1 MTNSEIVE
9 KLEEAISYMEL
20 LDANIFKINAFRKL
34 SQEIEKE
41 PTQLNELDEAGISAK
56 YTKGMALVLNQMLAS
71 ETFSELSDMELQIP
85 KGVRAMLLISGLGP
99 KKVKTLWK
107 EAGIE
112 TIGVLKQFC
121 LSGQLALVKGFGNK
135 AQESILAGIGFL
147 ESVEGKAL
155 MHKGLELSKVLEKEL
170 LEFQIAGFVP
180 VGDLVLKSEVVSAIE
195 YLIPISERQKV
206 KTWFSH
212 SRVFEMDPMASG
224 PFLFSGFHTEKRTLV
239 RIFFSGKDDW
249 SKQSFLLNS
258 TDGHWKSAHEKG
270 VPLYKTWKKS
280 SYNSDS
286 ELYELL
292 GKGNISPELRTGR
305 FEWNENFP
313 EKNSALVSFSDLKGC
328 LHNHSKYS
336 DGKNTIEEMANWCI
350 EKGWEYFG
358 IADHSK
364 SAQYANG
371 LFEETVEK
379 QWKEIDNLN
388 QKYKGFKILKGIE
401 SDILSDGSLDYAS
414 DILKGFDYVVS
425 SVHSSM
431 KMDLST
437 ATQRLI
443 KAIEN
448 PFTTILGHCSGR
460 ILLKRPGYPLEYQ
473 KIIDACIANKVVIE
487 INAHPSR
494 LDMDW
499 ENLSRAIEKGAMI
512 SINPDAHE
520 REGMQMMEYGTY
532 MARKAG
538 AEISNVLNAL
548 SLEAILDYIKNK
560 KGN

>member
-1 MTNSEIVE
+1 MNFKNKFQFLPICLFAFSAFASSCGMAKTEKDTIENQGKTQKTNLNNKNQKMEVITLGAGCFWCIESIFQNLKGVE
-9 KLEEAISYMEL
+9 K
-20 LDANIFKINAFRKL
+20 
-34 SQEIEKE
+34 
-41 PTQLNELDEAGISAK
+41 
-56 YTKGMALVLNQMLAS
+56 V
-71 ETFSELSDMELQIP
+71 
-85 KGVRAMLLISGLGP
+85 
-99 KKVKTLWK
+99 
-107 EAGIE
+107 
-112 TIGVLKQFC
+112 
-121 LSGQLALVKGFGNK
+121 LSGYSNGQKPNPTYKEVCTGTTGHAEV
-135 AQESILAGIGFL
+135 AQITFDP
-147 ESVEGKAL
+147 SVVS
-155 MHKGLELSKVLEKEL
+155 LSEVLEKEL